1 MLDSIYVGMT
11 GLLGYSRG
19 LRVIANNTANMNTPG
34 FKSSNLQFADMFYS
48 GQSGLGEQGYGH
60 LGHGLNTTDTALSF
74 KSGELR
80 QTSNTLDLAV
90 DGDGLFVLKKE
101 SGEITYTRAGQFEFN
116 TDGVLVTRGGGAK
129 VMGQSADKSL
139 VEISIAGFRTGAGK
153 ASSTISFAGNLS
165 STATEQTVNGVK
177 VVDAAGGE
185 HTLSAKFTNTGATS
199 AGSWQVELFDGTTSV
214 GTGQIVFIDGRPQVG
229 SSTVSINY
237 SPAGAS
243 PVPLTLD
250 FSKDV
255 TSYASG
261 SLSTLAVGSQDGYG
275 PGALTGVAFD
285 NAGILILTYAN
296 GQTVKGS
303 QLALGRFDS
312 PDAVEAVGDN
322 EFKAVDG
329 RAWHQ
334 GSAATGSF
342 GKIQSGMIELSNVD
356 LSREFGDLVIMQ
368 RGYQASSQIISTA
381 NDMLQE
387 LFAMKS
393 K

>member
-1 MLDSIYVGMT
+1 MT

-34 FKSSNLQFADMFYS
+34 FKSSNLQFTDMFYS
-48 GQSGLGEQGYGH
+48 GRNGAGAQGSGN
-60 LGHGLNTTDTALSF
+60 LGHGLNTTGTVLSF

-80 QTSNTLDLAV
+80 QTSNTLDLAI
-90 DGDGLFVLKKE
+90 DGDGLFILRNA

-116 TDGVLVTRGGGAK
+116 ADGVLVTRGSGSK
-129 VMGQSADKSL
+129 VMGQSADGSL
-139 VEISIAGFRTGAGK
+139 VEISIAGLRTGAGK

-165 STATEQTVNGVK
+165 STGSEQTVNGVK

-185 HTLSAKFTNTGATS
+185 HTLSAKFTNTDSTS
-199 AGSWQVELFDGTTSV
+199 PGSWKVELFDGTTSV
-214 GTGQIVFIDGRPQVG
+214 GTGQIVFVDGRPQVG
-229 SSTVSINY
+229 SATISITY
-237 SPAGAS
+237 APGGTS

-261 SLSTLAVGSQDGYG
+261 SLSTLVVGSQNGYG
-275 PGALTGVAFD
+275 PGALTGASFD
-285 NAGILILTYAN
+285 NAGMLVLTYAN

-312 PDAVEAVGDN
+312 LDAVEAVGDN
-322 EFKAVDG
+322 EFKAVNG
-329 RAWHQ
+329 RAWHI
-334 GSAATGSF
+334 GRATTGAF
-342 GKIQSGMIELSNVD
+342 GKVQSGMIEISNVD

-368 RGYQASSQIISTA
+368 RGYQASSQIVSTA